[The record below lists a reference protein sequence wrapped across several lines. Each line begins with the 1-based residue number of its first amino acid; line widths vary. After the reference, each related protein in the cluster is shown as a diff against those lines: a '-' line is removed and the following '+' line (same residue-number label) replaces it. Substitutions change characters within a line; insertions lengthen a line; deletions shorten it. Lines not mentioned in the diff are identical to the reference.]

1 MRTKTVIFSDID
13 GTFLDEQYS
22 YASTKPIVD
31 KLLALGTSIVFNSS
45 KTKAEIEFY
54 RKEIGLAEPFIS
66 ENGAAIFIPK
76 NYFPFAYPCNQ
87 TEGYCVIELGIPYK
101 ELRVKLGI
109 IKKKTGGKIV
119 GFGDMTPEEL
129 AEDTGLMLHLA
140 LLAKE
145 RDYDEPFKILDGD
158 KFSVLDAIAAEG
170 LHCVLGG
177 GRYFHLTG
185 ANDKGAATRILSRLY
200 SQAFDTVE
208 TYAVGDGPN
217 DLPMLKVVDK
227 PFFIEKGEENSRV
240 NAWMAI
246 LRDVSG
252 KVVA

>member
-1 MRTKTVIFSDID
+1 
-13 GTFLDEQYS
+13 
-22 YASTKPIVD
+22 
-31 KLLALGTSIVFNSS
+31 VFNSS

-76 NYFPFAYPCNQ
+76 IYFPFMYPCNQ
-87 TEGYCVIELGIPYK
+87 TVGYCVIELGIPYK
-101 ELRVKLGI
+101 DLRVKLEV
-109 IKKKTGGKIV
+109 IKKKTGAKIV
-119 GFGDMTPEEL
+119 GFGDMTQEEL
-129 AEDTGLMLHLA
+129 SKDTRLPLHLA

-145 RDYDEPFKILDGD
+145 RDYDEPFKILEGD
-158 KFSVLDAIAAEG
+158 KFSVLAAIAAEG

-177 GRYFHLTG
+177 GKYFHLTG
-185 ANDKGAATRILSRLY
+185 ANDKGAATTILNGLY
-200 SQAFDTVE
+200 SRAFDKIE

-252 KVVA
+252 KVVV